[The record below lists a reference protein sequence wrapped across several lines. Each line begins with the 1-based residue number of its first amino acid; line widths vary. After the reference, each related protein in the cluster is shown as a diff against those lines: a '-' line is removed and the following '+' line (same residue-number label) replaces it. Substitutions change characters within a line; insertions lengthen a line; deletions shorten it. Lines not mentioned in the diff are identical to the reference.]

1 LCSPTSSPFYSPL
14 FPNNSNIADAA
25 LLGLNDT
32 ELIALSACQT
42 ARNTNADGQNLPGLA
57 YIFERAGA
65 KAVMASFWNVED
77 KATKEIMVEF
87 YGNLKRGMTKAE
99 AMQQAK
105 LSQINRHPFFWSPFV
120 LIGDGR

>member
-1 LCSPTSSPFYSPL
+1 
-14 FPNNSNIADAA
+14 
-25 LLGLNDT
+25 LNDT